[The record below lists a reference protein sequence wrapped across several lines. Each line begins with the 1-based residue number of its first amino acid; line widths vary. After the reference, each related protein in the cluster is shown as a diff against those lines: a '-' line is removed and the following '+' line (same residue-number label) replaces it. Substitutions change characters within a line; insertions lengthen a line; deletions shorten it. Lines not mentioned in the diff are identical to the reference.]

1 MKKQVS
7 TITLALSLMVSV
19 ASFSQVKQQVMP
31 CATYEAMEQHFKE
44 NPSARM
50 QFEKA
55 QKQLETTRLAAENS
69 SARPAAFVY
78 TVPVVFH
85 VLHQGGPENI
95 SDAACFAALDQVN
108 KDYARQSPD
117 TNLMFAPF
125 KNKYVN
131 SEIRFMPAKRDP
143 QGNCINGVV
152 HHLDTKT
159 NWSQGSA
166 QQSNYW
172 PYTWDPTRYL
182 NIYIVANIVPQGTVT
197 GGGIIVGYTYIPG
210 TWPTGNQHDA
220 IVYRYNFLATGFP
233 NPDSRSLSHE
243 IGHWLSLPHTFG
255 NTNNPGVVCGD
266 DNIADTPPTKG
277 NFAACPAAAT
287 NTAFT
292 CSSPNPSSANNYY
305 QNIENIMDYSNCP
318 KNFTQGQTT
327 AMRNTLAGT
336 VGNRQNLWSAG
347 NLVTTGVNNTTPCA
361 PLAEFLS
368 NNGTYSVCVGGNL
381 TMKDFSSNGTVSSYS
396 WAADNNAVI
405 AAPSSSQTAIN
416 FQLIGVSNVS
426 LTASNAQ
433 GSSTKVRQVYVLDAT
448 PVLTSSSFE
457 SFESGLPP
465 FWSIGDQD
473 NDGKTWINTSSASY
487 DQTFSYYIDG
497 AQMPPSTEDYLL
509 MPMMD
514 VKNNQSNKLQF
525 AYAYRRMLSSQ
536 NDVLKI
542 QASRDC
548 GGTWEDIVVLSA
560 NVMASLSG
568 GTSTDPFL
576 PNSNEEWKTYVISDH
591 PKWLNYI
598 NSSSVLVRFMFVEGT
613 NGFGNNLFI
622 DAVNFYS
629 PSGVN
634 ELTRKMEFSMYPNPT
649 TGEAYVHFNLN
660 SEARVKLSVKDVLGR
675 EILQVADKNFLPG
688 EQTLQI
694 ARDGALTP
702 GIYFVNMSVNGASM
716 SQKMIVK

>member
-7 TITLALSLMVSV
+7 TITLALSLVASV
-19 ASFSQVKQQVMP
+19 AGFSQVKQQVIP
-31 CATYEAMEQHFKE
+31 CGTYEAMEQRFKE
-44 NPSARM
+44 NPSARIE
-50 QFEKA
+50 FEKA
-55 QKQLETTRLAAENS
+55 QKQLETSRLAAENS
-69 SARPAAFVY
+69 AARPAAFVY

-95 SDAACFAALDQVN
+95 NDAACFAALDQVN

-117 TNLMFAPF
+117 TNQIFAPF
-125 KNKYVN
+125 KSKYVD
-131 SEIRFMPAKRDP
+131 SEIRFVPAKRDP

-152 HHLDTKT
+152 HHLDPKT

-166 QQSNYW
+166 QQSAYW

-220 IVYRYNFLATGFP
+220 IVYRYSFLGTGFP

-277 NFAACPAAAT
+277 NFAACPAAST
-287 NTAFT
+287 NTLYT
-292 CSSPNPSSANNYY
+292 CTSPNPSNSNNYY
-305 QNIENIMDYSNCP
+305 QNVENIMDYSSCA

-327 AMRNTLAGT
+327 SMRNTLAGT
-336 VGNRQNLWSAG
+336 VANRQNLWSAS
-347 NLVTTGVNNTTPCA
+347 NLIFTGINNTTPCA
-361 PLAEFLS
+361 PIAEFLS
-368 NNGTYSVCVGGNL
+368 NNGSYTVCSGGNL
-381 TMKDFSSNGTVSSYS
+381 TMKDFSYNGTITSYS

-405 AAPSSSQTAIN
+405 ASPTASQTSIN
-416 FQLIGVSNVS
+416 FQLVGTCNVT
-426 LTASNAQ
+426 LTVSNAQ
-433 GSSTKVRQVYVLDAT
+433 GSSSKVRQVYVLDGT
-448 PVLTSSSFE
+448 PILNGSSFE

-465 FWSIGDQD
+465 FWSIGDED

-487 DQTFSYYIDG
+487 DQVYSYFIDG
-497 AQMPPSTEDYLL
+497 SQMPASTSDYLL
-509 MPMMD
+509 MPMID
-514 VKNNQSNKLQF
+514 VKNNQGHKLQF
-525 AYAYRRMLSSQ
+525 AYAYRRMLNSQ
-536 NDVLKI
+536 TDVLKI

-548 GGTWEDIVVLSA
+548 GGSWDDIVVLSA
-560 NVMASLSG
+560 NVMATNSG
-568 GTSTDPFL
+568 GTSTDPFF

-622 DAVNFYS
+622 DAVNLYS

-634 ELTRKMEFSMYPNPT
+634 ELTRKLEFAMYPNPT
-649 TGEAYVHFNLN
+649 TGEAFVHFNLSN
-660 SEARVKLSVKDVLGR
+660 EAQVKLSVTDLLGR
-675 EILQVADKNFLPG
+675 EVLQIANQKYTAG
-688 EQTLQI
+688 EQTIQV
-694 ARDGALTP
+694 ATEGALTP
-702 GIYFVNMSVNGASM
+702 GVYFVNMSVNGATM
-716 SQKMIVK
+716 SHKMIVK